1 MISRE
6 HIGRHRRAT
15 RQVELGQLR
24 FFLSAIGEKEA
35 AFAALAP
42 GQRLQVPPTYL
53 FCLEMIDDPDPLDW
67 LTGMGVNL
75 LHILHGQQRFD
86 YHAPAWSGDTL
97 EFDMCIEDIQEKKG
111 GAMQF
116 ILKKTEVRNQHGA
129 LVATLSSTVIYRD
142 PAHQGKGGKA

>member
-24 FFLSAIGEKEA
+24 FFLNVIGEKEA
-35 AFAALAP
+35 AFTALAP
-42 GQRLQVPPTYL
+42 GQRLQVPPTYF

-97 EFDMCIEDIQEKKG
+97 EFDMCIEGIEEKKG

-116 ILKKTEVRNQHGA
+116 ILKKTEVRNQHGT
-129 LVATLSSTVIYRD
+129 LVATLQSTVIYRD
-142 PAHQGKGGKA
+142 PAYQGKGGKA